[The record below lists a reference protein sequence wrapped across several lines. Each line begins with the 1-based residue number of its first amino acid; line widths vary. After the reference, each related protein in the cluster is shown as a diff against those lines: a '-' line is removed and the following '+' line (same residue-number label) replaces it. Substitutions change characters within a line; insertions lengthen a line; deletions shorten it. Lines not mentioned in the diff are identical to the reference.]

1 MRKKIIFVI
10 VCLLLLSGCS
20 QVIDNNDYVLRVYS
34 CLNSN
39 NMTNNVALGYKY
51 YLPKG
56 VKKLKDYDYNQVF
69 LADGE
74 YLYLYVD
81 IISYYYKKGIPS
93 ISYDDFYYY
102 ETFSYNNK
110 NGYILILDNDSD
122 DEDKYYLSILY
133 NYSKIEGYVS
143 HDKLNKIITLSSII
157 LNSIDYNQNVIE
169 KILAGDLG
177 QFSEFTYEVD
187 KPEGASSSFSQY
199 LEEYV
204 QKEEEEEPTEQ
215 LPSE

>member
-1 MRKKIIFVI
+1 MRKRIIFVI

-69 LADGE
+69 LVDGD

-81 IISYYYKKGIPS
+81 IISYYYKKEIPVV
-93 ISYDDFYYY
+93 SYDDFYYY

-122 DEDKYYLSILY
+122 NEDKYYLSILY

-143 HDKLNKIITLSSII
+143 YDKLNKIITLSSII

-169 KILAGDLG
+169 KILEGDLG

>member
-122 DEDKYYLSILY
+122 NEDKYYLSILY